1 MHLHLLFPM
10 VETASL
16 YLIPIK
22 NYSKNI
28 HGHLS
33 LKWAL
38 GFDKIERSLSDND
51 DGTFI
56 ISIISSSDKD
66 IEYANNW

>member
-1 MHLHLLFPM
+1 M
-10 VETASL
+10 VETAGL

-22 NYSKNI
+22 TYSKNI

-33 LKWAL
+33 LKWTL
-38 GFDKIERSLSDND
+38 VFDKIERSLSDND